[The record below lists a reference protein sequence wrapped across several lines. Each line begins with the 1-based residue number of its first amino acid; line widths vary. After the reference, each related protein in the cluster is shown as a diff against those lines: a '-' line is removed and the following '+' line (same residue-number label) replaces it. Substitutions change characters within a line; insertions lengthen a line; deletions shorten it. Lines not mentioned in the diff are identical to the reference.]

1 MGKKRRKKSNYK
13 GEVSMKLRDLPI
25 LLEKIMNK

>member
-1 MGKKRRKKSNYK
+1 MGKKRQKKSNYK
-13 GEVSMKLRDLPI
+13 GEVNMKYRNLHI